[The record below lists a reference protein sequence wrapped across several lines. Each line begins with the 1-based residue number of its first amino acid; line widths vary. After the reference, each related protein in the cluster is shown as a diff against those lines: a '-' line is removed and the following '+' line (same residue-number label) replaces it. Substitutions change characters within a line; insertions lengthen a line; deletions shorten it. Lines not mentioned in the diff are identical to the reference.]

1 MGVILAKPLADG
13 DRFPLSIRCLA
24 GRFDMARRVNWS
36 AVLPWVLRF
45 LIAIAI
51 LAAPIITF
59 WAFTDPETSDPTR
72 EQRLRDAKQ
81 NHDRVPAGEA
91 TPYDSRP

>member
-1 MGVILAKPLADG
+1 MNRESAEEADVA
-13 DRFPLSIRCLA
+13 S
-24 GRFDMARRVNWS
+24 RVNWS
-36 AVLPWVLRF
+36 ALLPWVWRL

-72 EQRLRDAKQ
+72 DQRLRDARQ
-81 NHDRVPAGEA
+81 NQNWRPAGEPTS
-91 TPYDSRP
+91 TPNPSPP